1 MVFLTF
7 FVQNHGLGKMGQR
20 NISDYTTT
28 PDETT
33 FTKKCDKDKIPQEV
47 LKVKYN
53 TKSYGHFPFKKNDNL
68 IRSYDLKNKKI
79 LA

>member
-1 MVFLTF
+1 MTF

-33 FTKKCDKDKIPQEV
+33 FTKKCDKDEIPQEV
-47 LKVKYN
+47 QKVK
-53 TKSYGHFPFKKNDNL
+53 
-68 IRSYDLKNKKI
+68 
-79 LA
+79 